1 LSVLHDRDHPVG
13 REFLDK
19 LSRQQLGDAEAIE
32 DTIEALASEPRPSG
46 CTPLK
51 GYSGVWRVRVRGY
64 RICYQLDDGKL
75 IVLVLT
81 ISTRDDVYE
90 VLRRYLGRR

>member
-1 LSVLHDRDHPVG
+1 MSYAIEISRPAG
-13 REFLDK
+13 KFLDK
-19 LSRQQLGDAEAIE
+19 LSRQQPCDAEAIE

-51 GYSGVWRVRVRGY
+51 GYAGVWRVRARGY
-64 RICYQLDDGKL
+64 RICYQVKQDKL

>member
-1 LSVLHDRDHPVG
+1 MSYAIEITRPA
-13 REFLDK
+13 EKFLDK
-19 LSRQQLGDAEAIE
+19 LSKQQPSDAEAIE
-32 DTIEALASEPRPSG
+32 DTIEALAGEPRPSG

-51 GYSGVWRVRVRGY
+51 GCSGVWRVRVRGY
-64 RICYQLDDGKL
+64 RICYQVKDDKL
-75 IVLVLT
+75 VVLVLT

>member
-1 LSVLHDRDHPVG
+1 MSYAIEITRPA
-13 REFLDK
+13 EKFLDR
-19 LSRQQLGDAEAIE
+19 LSKQQPSDAEAIE

-46 CTPLK
+46 CTALK
-51 GYSGVWRVRVRGY
+51 GYSGVWRVWVRGY
-64 RICYQLDDGKL
+64 RISYQVKDDKL

>member
-1 LSVLHDRDHPVG
+1 VSYAIEITRSA
-13 REFLDK
+13 EKFLDK
-19 LSRQQLGDAEAIE
+19 LSRQQPSDAEAIE
-32 DTIEALASEPRPSG
+32 DAIEALAGEPRPSG

-51 GYSGVWRVRVRGY
+51 GYSGVWRVRVGGY
-64 RICYQLDDGKL
+64 RICYQVEDDRLMVL
-75 IVLVLT
+75 ILT